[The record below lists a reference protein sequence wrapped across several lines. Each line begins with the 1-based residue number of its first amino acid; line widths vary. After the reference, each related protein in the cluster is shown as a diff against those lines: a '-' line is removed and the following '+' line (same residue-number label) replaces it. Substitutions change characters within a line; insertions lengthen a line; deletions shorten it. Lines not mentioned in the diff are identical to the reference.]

1 MTRVEDARDNRKI
14 NIFRSGTVCVCD
26 KKISSI
32 MFFCF
37 ELISLVRNTIE
48 ALKQL
53 ISSQIRKTC
62 SWPHFPKPCSLCTR
76 GHGSLTHAHRASL
89 MPNCSRH
96 DNHASGPGGEHGEG
110 APGELHNIS
119 CCLFNDYPI
128 TFIGTPLL
136 PRPGINHV
144 IILSRPVHVCVH
156 CSGLII
162 HTCINVCAFTAT
174 HVHQHP
180 PLNPY
185 LCRDTFIL
193 VFIPVYTTDMYTC
206 MDVFNGSQRF
216 IYVHFCRYH
225 VVQAEIKRRTSQR
238 ECGEFGWSRGTSYKI
253 MQV

>member
-62 SWPHFPKPCSLCTR
+62 SWLHFPKPCSLCTR

-89 MPNCSRH
+89 MPNCSLMTITRQALAVNTVKAH
-96 DNHASGPGGEHGEG
+96 RGNYITYPVVFSMIIR
-110 APGELHNIS
+110 LHLS
-119 CCLFNDYPI
+119 V
-128 TFIGTPLL
+128 PLL

-174 HVHQHP
+174 HVHHYP

-216 IYVHFCRYH
+216 IYVHFCRYY

-238 ECGEFGWSRGTSYKI
+238 E
-253 MQV
+253 